1 MVAIIS
7 HDAGGAEILSSW
19 LKYNCVDYCL
29 CICGPAVNVFK
40 SKKIKGEILT
50 LEQAISLAD
59 WILCGSS
66 WMSDLE
72 VRAIIL
78 SKKYNKK
85 AVVFLDHWTNYL
97 ERFEFNGERHFP
109 DEIWV
114 GDTYAYELTKKMV
127 QIKSKVILKEN
138 PYFIQIKDTYALIN
152 KEASSSNS
160 ILYVCESI
168 KKHALMKFGDELYW
182 GYNEDT
188 AIDFFFFSLN
198 ANKTN
203 VYEIVLRPHPADE
216 LNKYDWVVDKYQNYN
231 IKIGGKVSLIEEIAN
246 SSIVI
251 GCSSMAMVIALQL
264 GKKVQCSIPP
274 GRGICNLPFKEIEF
288 IRNLDNLI

>member
-19 LKYNCVDYCL
+19 LKYNRVEYCL
-29 CICGPAVNVFK
+29 CIYGPAVNVFK
-40 SKKIKGEILT
+40 SKNIKGEILT
-50 LEQAISLAD
+50 LEQAIYLAD

-72 VRAIIL
+72 VRAIIF

-85 AVVFLDHWTNYL
+85 VVVFLDHWTNYL

-114 GDTYAYELTKKMV
+114 GDNYAYELAKTLI
-127 QIKSKVILKEN
+127 QFKSKVILKEN
-138 PYFIQIKDTYALIN
+138 PYFIQIKDSYALLN
-152 KEASSSNS
+152 KEVSSSNS

-168 KKHALMKFGDELYW
+168 KKHASMKYGDDLYW

-188 AIDFFFFSLN
+188 AIDFFFFSLKN
-198 ANKTN
+198 NKIKDC
-203 VYEIVLRPHPADE
+203 EIVLRPHPADE
-216 LNKYDWVVDKYQNYN
+216 LNKYDWVVEKYKNFD

-246 SSIVI
+246 STTVV
-251 GCSSMAMVIALQL
+251 GCSSMAMVIAVQL
-264 GKKVQCSIPP
+264 GKKVLCSIPP

-288 IRNLDNLI
+288 IRNIDN